1 MNYDEQEKTIAQQR
15 ARYLQQQN
23 QQAPEGRM
31 VGGRYVAANPLEYLA
46 AGLRGYGGM
55 RGEQMANQ
63 ELKDLQ
69 TQKQD
74 AMKGDMSRM
83 VEALRGTPEK
93 TISAPSPFD
102 TEGAGQF
109 TMPAKQGSVKDFYG
123 AAMESQFPQFQQ
135 MGMQGALSS
144 AQDDA
149 KALQTQQQ
157 QQRIMSILQSAN
169 SPQEAIAAGVP
180 PETVKSFYESR
191 NYGRDKVTYQKSGS
205 GDLVPVTEYGDT
217 PTNATPIKNTG
228 NRFSDLLVTDPVTG
242 ELVQNAPLVGART
255 GIAKASAAKTNVSVN
270 MPDKKFY
277 EGLGTAVSGQ
287 IEKGFEQ
294 AQSAVQTL
302 NNANQISQSLDK
314 ALVGP
319 LANQRLTLAQIG
331 QTLGVAGND
340 ATEVLQNTR
349 NVIQGLARQE
359 LSAAGQMKGQ
369 GQITESERSILRK
382 AEAGQINEFT
392 KPELETFIGA
402 IRKTARSRIA
412 NHERNLQNLGN
423 DPQAQ
428 TIMPYLQIQAPDDN
442 GAQPA
447 PASNSMPTGF
457 KVVR

>member
-1 MNYDEQEKTIAQQR
+1 MNDFDAQEQLLQEKRKRYAQQ
-15 ARYLQQQN
+15 LQGAT
-23 QQAPEGRM
+23 APQGRM
-31 VGGRYVAANPLEYLA
+31 VGNTYVSANPLEYLA
-46 AGLRGYGGM
+46 QGLRGMGAM
-55 RGEQMANQ
+55 RGEEMAGQ
-63 ELKDLQ
+63 ELKTLKSERAGANQ
-69 TQKQD
+69 S
-74 AMKGDMSRM
+74 AMAN
-83 VEALRGTPEK
+83 ALRMMGGAPADAALPEGVAGPVRGAQ
-93 TISAPSPFD
+93 APDLRGAYAELMKSPD
-102 TEGAGQF
+102 YA
-109 TMPAKQGSVKDFYG
+109 
-123 AAMESQFPQFQQ
+123 Q
-135 MGMQGALSS
+135 MGQQGMVGM
-144 AQDDA
+144 AQEQA
-149 KALQTQQQ
+149 KRAQAQAEN
-157 QQRIMSILQSAN
+157 QRVMGILQSVK

-180 PETVKSFYESR
+180 VDTVKSFFEAG
-191 NYGRDKVTYQKSGS
+191 NIGRSKVQFKDVG
-205 GDLVPVTEYGDT
+205 GQLVPVDEYGNT
-217 PTNATPIKNTG
+217 PQGVAPLNKTG
-228 NRFSDLLVTDPVTG
+228 DPFKDLILRGADGAMAP
-242 ELVQNAPLVGART
+242 NAPLVGAKSSVARA
-255 GIAKASAAKTNVSVN
+255 GAAKTNVSVN

-331 QTLGVAGND
+331 QTLGVSGND

-369 GQITESERSILRK
+369 GQITESERAILRK

-392 KPELETFIGA
+392 KPELQTFIGA

-447 PASNSMPTGF
+447 PSTNGMPQGF